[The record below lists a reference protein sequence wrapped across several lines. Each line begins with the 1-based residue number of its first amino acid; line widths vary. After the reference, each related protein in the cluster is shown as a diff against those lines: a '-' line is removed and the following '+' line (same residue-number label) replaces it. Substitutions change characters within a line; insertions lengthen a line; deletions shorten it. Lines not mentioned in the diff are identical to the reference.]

1 MKTELNFAGLK
12 FIGLSKRQILNSDE
26 KFKHIVTVNAEYIV
40 NAQKDEKLKNIIC
53 SNYSTFDG
61 QIPYVLAK
69 LITGR
74 RDFEKISG
82 SDFIYDACEYA
93 KNNSKKVF
101 LLGGKL
107 SSNQRSVKTLR
118 EKYEIE
124 IEGYSPD
131 YKPYPFDKSHNERI
145 LNCIKQ
151 AKSDILFVGFGAI
164 KQDYWIEDNMDNL
177 KNIGIEF
184 AIGSGG
190 TFEFVSEEI
199 KRAPFFIQKIGLEG
213 IYRFLKEPK
222 LFRLKRLAVSFKIFK
237 YVFR

>member
-1 MKTELNFAGLK
+1 MKTEINCAGLK

-40 NAQKDEKLKNIIC
+40 HAQKDEKLKNIIC

-61 QIPYVLAK
+61 QIPFLLAR
-69 LITGR
+69 LANGR

-82 SDFIYDACEYA
+82 SDFIYDACGYA
-93 KNNSKKVF
+93 KNNNKKVF

-107 SSNQRSVKTLR
+107 SSNQRSVKILK
-118 EKYEIE
+118 EKYEIN
-124 IEGYSPD
+124 IEGYSPE
-131 YKPYPFDKSHNERI
+131 YKTYPFDKSHNEQI

-151 AKSDILFVGFGAI
+151 ARPDILFVGFGAM
-164 KQDYWIEDNMDNL
+164 KQDYWIEDNIDFL
-177 KNIGIEF
+177 KNIGIEL

-199 KRAPFFIQKIGLEG
+199 KRAPKFIQKLGMEGL
-213 IYRFLKEPK
+213 YRLIQEPK
-222 LFRLKRLAVSFKIFK
+222 FFRLERILTSVKIFK
-237 YVFR
+237 YVSK